1 MITVSLLRLG
11 QLRAF
16 TIHTGLFTLTHSHI
30 QSVQAKANPVLVQ
43 YVASTPVVSQVI
55 DCNKQNRK
63 QIQNYNHV
71 QHISSI
77 TRHYRHIWVLHISN
91 KHFECTLQTPTS
103 STSQDNKTM
112 NEQMYRAAGIHM
124 RTSVSYVTR
133 QQTVIHYT
141 EWYMTATPPLEV
153 TFYHLSVQDIV
164 IHTQIVEITVLQSFK
179 WE

>member
-43 YVASTPVVSQVI
+43 YVASTPVVSQISSQIDLCQVI

-63 QIQNYNHV
+63 QIQNYSHV

-141 EWYMTATPPLEV
+141 E
-153 TFYHLSVQDIV
+153 
-164 IHTQIVEITVLQSFK
+164 
-179 WE
+179 

>member
-1 MITVSLLRLG
+1 MFSK
-11 QLRAF
+11 
-16 TIHTGLFTLTHSHI
+16 
-30 QSVQAKANPVLVQ
+30 SVARQISSQIDLC
-43 YVASTPVVSQVI
+43 QVI

-63 QIQNYNHV
+63 QMQNYNHV
-71 QHISSI
+71 HNISSI
-77 TRHYRHIWVLHISN
+77 TKHYRHIWVLHISN

-112 NEQMYRAAGIHM
+112 NDDMIVLAGIHM

-179 WE
+179 WDKLYRNNLGEWMAK